1 MGERHLA
8 RPRPQAAADQR
19 LQGRR
24 MVRIAEGAA
33 AAELALA
40 EIARQRTH
48 HRGLQRLLRF
58 QGRQDAGQA
67 RRQHRL
73 ARAGRPD
80 HQQVVAARR
89 RHFEHAL
96 GALLALDLG
105 EVGIA
110 RAILGDQR
118 LGQAELLLATQVI
131 DQGEQRR
138 RGDDRRPVG
147 ICVLEATPRGL
158 AAAHR
163 GADHA
168 APRRAGGNR
177 RRQHAGNATERAVER
192 QLAQHDVARDA
203 VARHHA
209 HGGQKTE
216 RDRQVVVAALLGEVG
231 RREVDGDALRRQ
243 GKAKRAEGGAHALAA
258 FADRLVGQADHD
270 EGELARR
277 HQDLDVDRQ
286 HVDALESHGAHLCLH
301 AVLRYVCVNNHR
313 THFQ

>member
-1 MGERHLA
+1 MR
-8 RPRPQAAADQR
+8 RR
-19 LQGRR
+19 LQ
-24 MVRIAEGAA
+24 
-33 AAELALA
+33 LAFA
-40 EIARQRTH
+40 EIARQRAH

-80 HQQVVAARR
+80 HQEVVAARR

-118 LGQAELLLATQVI
+118 LGGGEPLLAAQVI
-131 DQGEQRR
+131 DQGEQRG

-147 ICVLEATPRGL
+147 ICIVEASPRGL

-168 APRRAGGNR
+168 APRRAGSDR
-177 RRQHAGNATERAVER
+177 RRQHAGNAAERAVER

-203 VARHHA
+203 FARHHA
-209 HGGQKTE
+209 HRRQQAE

-243 GKAKRAEGGAHALAA
+243 RKAQRAEGRAHALAA
-258 FADRLVGQADHD
+258 FADRLVGQADHG
-270 EGELARR
+270 EGEHCPARPGPAPR
-277 HQDLDVDRQ
+277 PAGHRCPGKPRSAPLPACCSPRQ
-286 HVDALESHGAHLCLH
+286 I
-301 AVLRYVCVNNHR
+301 VNNHSKQ
-313 THFQ
+313 FI